1 MTAPKALIADLLGRG
16 YSAADVARVLGV
28 SAGCV
33 RIVRHRLGLTRPRDG
48 GLHELPAQPR
58 AAAAAFPGRATMA
71 R

>member
-33 RIVRHRLGLTRPRDG
+33 RIVRHRLGLTRPRARAID
-48 GLHELPAQPR
+48 ELPADLR
-58 AAAAAFPGRATMA
+58 AAVAEFRRRATTA